1 MTEVVSEQVGT
12 TLAEAADSGSEQEP
26 AREDSLWTQIR
37 HSTAFWIGIAILA
50 LVVCFGILSNG
61 AFTRDT
67 NLFSIGLNSSQIM
80 LLAVGMTFLIGAGQ
94 LDLSI
99 GFNVIMSSVVA
110 AKVMVALGGT
120 TEQVSRGEYPNLEAA
135 LAAGVLAALVVGAAG
150 GLLNGLLVT
159 RLRINSF
166 ITTLATS
173 GIFYGIALIFT
184 SAANVPF
191 LPGEIRDHFGAA
203 RDPIFNRI
211 PVPLIVGLVIAA
223 FFWWVLRKT
232 RFGLHT
238 LAIGSSREAATR
250 AGINVDRHLVK
261 LFVLMGLLVGVAGLY
276 DLVRYASTNVVGHQS
291 DNLQAISAVVIGGT
305 SLFGGVASLGGS
317 LLGTLIPV
325 MMGNGLI
332 ILRVPP
338 FYQFVAVG
346 LILIAAVSFDQRR
359 RRGAT

>member
-1 MTEVVSEQVGT
+1 MTDEVVEQVGT
-12 TLAEAADSGSEQEP
+12 TLAGSADDGGEHEP
-26 AREDSLWTQIR
+26 AREDSLWTQIS
-37 HSTAFWIGIAILA
+37 HSTAFWIGIAILSLA
-50 LVVCFGILSNG
+50 ICFGILSNG

-99 GFNVIMSSVVA
+99 GFNVILSSVAA

-120 TEQVSRGEYPNLEAA
+120 TEQVSRGEYPNLEVAV
-135 LAAGVLAALVVGAAG
+135 AAGVLTALAVGAAG

-203 RDPIFNRI
+203 RDPILNRI
-211 PVPLIVGLVIAA
+211 PVPLILGLVIAA

-261 LFVLMGLLVGVAGLY
+261 LFVVMGLLVGVAGLY

-359 RRGAT
+359 RRGAS